1 MQNQEIIKI
10 IENLKGRKNYE
21 EKKASKLGFPSLY
34 AYFEDKILKEKKD
47 IEEKKKE
54 FEEIQD
60 QKELPN
66 KEKSNKSCSCCWQL
80 WFNLKIF
87 LFKIYWLNCFMRGIV
102 LSLAELIKMVWDM
115 KMLLKLEL

>member
-34 AYFEDKILKEKKD
+34 AYFEDKILKEKKT
-47 IEEKKKE
+47 IEDKKKE

-60 QKELPN
+60 QKELQN
-66 KEKSNKSCSCCWQL
+66 KEKSKKSCSCC
-80 WFNLKIF
+80 
-87 LFKIYWLNCFMRGIV
+87 
-102 LSLAELIKMVWDM
+102 
-115 KMLLKLEL
+115 